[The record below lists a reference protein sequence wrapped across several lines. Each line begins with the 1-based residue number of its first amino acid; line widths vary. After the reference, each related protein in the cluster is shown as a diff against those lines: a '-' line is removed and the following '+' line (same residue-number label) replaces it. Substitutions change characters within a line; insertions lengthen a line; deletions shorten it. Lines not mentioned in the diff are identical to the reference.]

1 MTTYSFAQL
10 EQLWIGA
17 GGSRTLAP
25 LAAGIAVVES
35 GGNPLA
41 HNPSGASGLWQ
52 IEVPLHNSAIPGGA
66 ANVFNAQANARAAVA
81 VASNSLAGLTSN
93 WLAFEPPGAAQAIV
107 SQHGGTPPATGALPP
122 AAGGAGAG
130 AGGGA
135 AGGTGT
141 SAAGGTGSSAAGGTG
156 SGGGTVTLLAATGN
170 PVSDVGSI
178 LSGIMKDFPGGNL
191 LGEALQGIGRI
202 NHIAAVMI
210 DRAFSLFLP
219 GQGFRAVFWAATVLL
234 GVGAYK
240 TWSSGESSSG
250 DGNPHLPL
258 ALLLTGGA
266 LIAGFL
272 AFRPWP
278 VSTAGRPIKPGA
290 YLYEVTQ
297 GQPPPAGAPTYT
309 PAEVQETEAGLDIL
323 LGFWAIHQ
331 LAGTVYDIAE
341 ASAAA
346 KSAILGWWGNLF

>member
-1 MTTYSFAQL
+1 VTTYSYAQL
-10 EQLWIGA
+10 QQLWISA
-17 GGSRTLAP
+17 GGSRVLAP
-25 LAAGIAVVES
+25 LAAGIAIVES

-52 IEVPLHNSAIPGGA
+52 IEVPLHDSAIPGGA

-107 SQHGGTPPATGALPP
+107 SRNGGTPPATGALPP
-122 AAGGAGAG
+122 AAGGAGGAG
-130 AGGGA
+130 AGGTG

-141 SAAGGTGSSAAGGTG
+141 GAGTGSSAAGGTG

-178 LSGIMKDFPGGNL
+178 LSGVMKDFPGGNL
-191 LGEALQGIGRI
+191 LGEALQGVGRL
-202 NHIAAVMI
+202 NHMAAVMI
-210 DRAFSLFLP
+210 DRGFSLFLP
-219 GQGFRAVFWAATVLL
+219 GQGFRAVFWAATGLL
-234 GVGAYK
+234 GISAYK
-240 TWSSGESSSG
+240 TWRSGESASG

-258 ALLLTGGA
+258 AILLTGA
-266 LIAGFL
+266 AILAGFL

-290 YLYEVTQ
+290 YLWEIEQ
-297 GQPPPAGAPTYT
+297 GKTPPPGAPTYT

-346 KSAILGWWGNLF
+346 KSAVLGWWGNLF